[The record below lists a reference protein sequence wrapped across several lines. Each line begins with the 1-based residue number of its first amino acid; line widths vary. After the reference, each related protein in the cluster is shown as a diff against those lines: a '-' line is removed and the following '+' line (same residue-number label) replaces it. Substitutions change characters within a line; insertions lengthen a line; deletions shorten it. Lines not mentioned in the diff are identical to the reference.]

1 MLGWRKISSN
11 DDDDDDDKCDIIL
24 DGILY
29 NLCE

>member
-11 DDDDDDDKCDIIL
+11 DDDDDDKCDIIL